1 MFKVRLEIMPGLSR
15 YFAAGASGLLVLE
28 REVSDGATVRD
39 LMEEITAHN
48 REYKGSPFNA
58 RTGQLEGHLRV
69 ILTGRFL
76 ELSGGLETELKP
88 GDMIRFMLGF
98 SGG

>member
-1 MFKVRLEIMPGLSR
+1 MFSVRLEIMPGLSR
-15 YFAAGASGLLVLE
+15 YFSGGSSGLLVLE

-39 LMEEITAHN
+39 LLEEITAQN

-58 RTGQLEGHLRV
+58 GTGKPAGHLSV
-69 ILTGRFL
+69 ILNGRFL
-76 ELSGGLETELKP
+76 ELSGGVEAELKP
-88 GDMIRFMLGF
+88 GDTIRLMLGF